1 MNKMIKEKIKESR
14 KGGGD
19 RTIPLKEALQA
30 VFSRPNED
38 FMIEKILPALKSELE
53 EHSAYEKTIK
63 ALVKESIGALKNSS
77 KFTPQAQVT
86 YAVFLENLI
95 LEMRPKV
102 KETFENGIITQIKD
116 AKIEVTEKAQSE
128 RKLRVMKSLKSPSE
142 VATLVLKEQEEK
154 DAAEKASEASSPA
167 K

>member
-1 MNKMIKEKIKESR
+1 
-14 KGGGD
+14 
-19 RTIPLKEALQA
+19 
-30 VFSRPNED
+30 
-38 FMIEKILPALKSELE
+38 
-53 EHSAYEKTIK
+53 
-63 ALVKESIGALKNSS
+63 
-77 KFTPQAQVT
+77 VT

-102 KETFENGIITQIKD
+102 KETFENAIITQIKD

-154 DAAEKASEASSPA
+154 DAAEKAEKEAKEKAAAEKASEASSPA